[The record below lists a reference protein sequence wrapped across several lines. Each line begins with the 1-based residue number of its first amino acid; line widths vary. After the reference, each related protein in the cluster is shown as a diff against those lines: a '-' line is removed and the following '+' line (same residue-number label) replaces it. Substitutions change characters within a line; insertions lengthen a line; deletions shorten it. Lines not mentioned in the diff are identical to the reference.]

1 MTDDRAIGTVLVGR
15 YRLAAL
21 ALAAGGLFG
30 VTWALVGKSGARIDR
45 EAFALLATTRGS
57 LLAHTMKGLS
67 VVVPTLVVLV
77 TLAVTV
83 LLARK
88 REWIAGAAIV
98 AGSFLTFVAA
108 HLVKNAQQRP
118 RPHGEIIHA
127 GGFSFPSTDAAL
139 SVVLVAIA
147 VAIGRLSRDSARR
160 GQLVASSVVLVA
172 LTGVLLIAVRVH
184 YLTDVLGGWGLGTAV
199 FAGCGLAAC
208 ALERVLREGASA
220 DSSTSLP

>member
-30 VTWALVGKSGARIDR
+30 VIWALVGKSGARIDR

-88 REWIAGAAIV
+88 REWIAGAVIV
-98 AGSFLTFVAA
+98 AGSF
-108 HLVKNAQQRP
+108 
-118 RPHGEIIHA
+118 
-127 GGFSFPSTDAAL
+127 
-139 SVVLVAIA
+139 
-147 VAIGRLSRDSARR
+147 
-160 GQLVASSVVLVA
+160 
-172 LTGVLLIAVRVH
+172 
-184 YLTDVLGGWGLGTAV
+184 
-199 FAGCGLAAC
+199 
-208 ALERVLREGASA
+208 
-220 DSSTSLP
+220 